1 MLSLSHLVIIIIA
14 ALVFLGPEKIPQFL
28 KSCGEGIVL
37 FKDTINKTN
46 LKENEN
52 QNQNKKN
59 KKKNKKFQSNKIKNK
74 NKKRKKIDK

>member
-59 KKKNKKFQSNKIKNK
+59 KNKNKKFQSNKIKNK